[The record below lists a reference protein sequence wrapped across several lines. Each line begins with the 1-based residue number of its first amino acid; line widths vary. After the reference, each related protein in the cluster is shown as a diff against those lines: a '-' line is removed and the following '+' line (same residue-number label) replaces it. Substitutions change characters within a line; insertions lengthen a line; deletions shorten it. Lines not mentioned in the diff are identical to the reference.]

1 MKSEFALLALLLL
14 APLSASAEPAA
25 ATPAAPATPAPATT
39 TKGVD
44 VSLISES
51 SSIAPG
57 KKFTVGLKIHHHEGF
72 HTYWRSPGIAGV
84 PVKIA
89 WQLPEGFKAG
99 SIQWPYPQRSI
110 MAIHPVHGLERDVLL
125 MVEITPPAT
134 LANSQTEL
142 KATASWMACA
152 DGCYPGKKDLSL
164 ILPVAAQASPDPAT
178 KEAFAKARTELPR
191 PLEHWKVELLSEADA
206 AEIRLR
212 LSPADDQAQAPVE
225 PYFFSS
231 DGQISSAP
239 VQTVQVKEGGVIE
252 ITAPRAQYG
261 PKVAKSL
268 PGVLLSKSPLWKNG
282 PNFAA
287 IYPGDDPSAMEALC
301 PECAE

>member
-1 MKSEFALLALLLL
+1 MKSALLALLLL
-14 APLSASAEPAA
+14 APLSAIAEPVVASPA
-25 ATPAAPATPAPATT
+25 ATTA

-51 SSIAPG
+51 SAVAAG

-84 PVKIA
+84 PVKID

-99 SIQWPYPQRSI
+99 PIQWPYPERSM
-110 MAIHPVHGLERDVLL
+110 MAIHPVHGFERDVLL

-134 LANSQTEL
+134 LAGSQAEL

-152 DGCYPGKKDLSL
+152 DGCYPGKKELSL
-164 ILPVAAQASPDPAT
+164 TLPVAAQASPDPAT

-191 PLEHWKVELLSEADA
+191 PLEHWKVELLSAADA
-206 AEIRLR
+206 TEIRLR
-212 LSPADDQAQAPVE
+212 LSPADDQALAPVE

-252 ITAPRAQYG
+252 ITAPRAEYG
-261 PKVAKSL
+261 PKVGKSL

-287 IYPGDDPSAMEALC
+287 LYPGDDPSALEALC